1 MFKKIR
7 EYFKGKNPYLLASTG
22 IVILSV
28 VIISILLKDEMSAGQ
43 DVDTAT
49 QQSWEEIVEDT
60 EQEQESV
67 ETESTAA
74 VEDLEILIDK
84 EESEIAGIIEPEKTE
99 ASESEETEPS
109 EIEGTQKEPE
119 DPVTELPAT
128 PEPEKTPAPTPEIE
142 AKESAV
148 PDEIPDTQPEP
159 SVPQEP
165 EMPEDITEV
174 EGTPAPEMTPVPE
187 AVPSPEVEPKLEPEP
202 SPEELPTSHEHS
214 WIFESWYQEPTC
226 SNGGL
231 VNEICAHCGETQV
244 TGGTPT
250 GNHDLQVETPGDCC
264 SQEVV
269 VCTHC
274 NYREVRETDPSNH
287 IDVEDGFCY
296 GCGKKTD

>member
-1 MFKKIR
+1 MLKKIK
-7 EYFKGKNPYLLASTG
+7 EYFKGKNPYLMSSAA

-28 VIISILLKDEMSAGQ
+28 VIISILLKDEMSAGK
-43 DVDTAT
+43 DADTAT
-49 QQSWEEIVEDT
+49 QQSWEESVEGI
-60 EQEQESV
+60 EQEQEFV
-67 ETESTAA
+67 ETESSENLEVLTDIANSETA
-74 VEDLEILIDK
+74 EIP
-84 EESEIAGIIEPEKTE
+84 EQEKTE
-99 ASESEETEPS
+99 VSKVEETEVS
-109 EIEGTQKEPE
+109 GEEETQKVQEE
-119 DPVTELPAT
+119 PVTKVPAT
-128 PEPEKTPAPTPEIE
+128 PEPEPTSTPTPQIE
-142 AKESAV
+142 VEESAV
-148 PDEIPDTQPEP
+148 PEEVPEVQPEP
-159 SVPQEP
+159 SAPQEP
-165 EMPEDITEV
+165 E
-174 EGTPAPEMTPVPE
+174 VPE
-187 AVPSPEVEPKLEPEP
+187 ETPIVEETPSPEPIPSPEVTPEPEP
-202 SPEELPTSHEHS
+202 EPTPEVTPTPHEHS